1 MTASTVI
8 AIFTAIIVAS
18 LLAAPRRVSVEGFFG
33 GQSET
38 GAAPSLLTLVLSQVT
53 TWIFARSLMNA
64 AILGYF
70 YGMAGT
76 LAYAA
81 YYGSF
86 LTGGFVVARLRAD
99 GAGSVQ
105 DWLGSRFGSVGTG
118 CYNLVIALRLLSE
131 VFANLI
137 VVGLIFSAVLPETK
151 FASEISIALVALLG
165 LAYSAWGGLSAALRT
180 GLSPLF
186 SVIITLC

>member
-1 MTASTVI
+1 MTASLVV
-8 AIFTAIIVAS
+8 AIFAAIIVAS
-18 LLAAPRRVSVEGFFG
+18 LIVAPRRVSVEGFFG
-33 GQSET
+33 GQT
-38 GAAPSLLTLVLSQVT
+38 NAGNAPSLITLVLSQVT

-86 LTGGFVVARLRAD
+86 LTGGFVVARLRAG

-105 DWLGSRFGSVGTG
+105 DWLG
-118 CYNLVIALRLLSE
+118 ALPAF
-131 VFANLI
+131 V
-137 VVGLIFSAVLPETK
+137 
-151 FASEISIALVALLG
+151 
-165 LAYSAWGGLSAALRT
+165 
-180 GLSPLF
+180 
-186 SVIITLC
+186 